1 MSQTLEFTDLDLID
15 LDREVSGDSF
25 AEFVKA
31 AWPHMDPADY
41 VHNWHMDAIG
51 EHLEASVEGEI
62 TRLLI
67 NVPPGTSK
75 SNAVSVLF
83 PAWIWG
89 PYGRPTNKFIG
100 ASYERGLATRDNR
113 KTRELIES
121 QWYRD
126 RWPIYMKRD
135 QNEKTAFENTMG
147 GFRQSSSVT
156 GMTGKRGNFV
166 VWDDPLNPEGAGSDT
181 DRNTAN
187 RVFSETLPSRVV
199 NPKKSV
205 IIVVMQRL
213 HEEDVSGYI
222 LAGDYGYDHLMLPM
236 EFETS
241 RRCYTKIKP
250 KHMESVELEGR
261 FDTQTQ
267 RWYVDGADI
276 PEEQKSRVEEIPLQ
290 TVYNQDPRTEEG
302 ELLFPERFPREVV
315 DRDKKVMGTYA
326 TAGQFQQ
333 RPSPRG
339 GGMFQKSDFEIVA
352 AAPAG
357 CRWVRGW
364 DLAGSDVEP
373 GVDPAYTAGILMGKS
388 RDGTFY
394 IQDMTR
400 IQGTAGKVDKLLKN
414 TATQD
419 DAAYHGVMGSI
430 PQDPGSAGKDRAK
443 YLIKH
448 LAGHNYRKSP
458 ESGDKVTRAESMSAQ
473 AEAGN
478 IKIVKGEWN
487 KEFLDEITV
496 FPVGKFKD
504 QVDAATRAFNIL
516 TDDKKPKVSVQGG
529 EIFT

>member
-1 MSQTLEFTDLDLID
+1 MSQTLEYTDLDLID

-25 AEFVKA
+25 SEFVKA
-31 AWPHMDPADY
+31 AWPHMDPAHY
-41 VHNWHMDAIG
+41 VHNWHMDAVG
-51 EHLEASVEGEI
+51 EHLEACVEGEI

-83 PAWIWG
+83 PAWMWG
-89 PYGRPTNKFIG
+89 PFGRPTNKFIG

-135 QNEKTAFENTMG
+135 QNEKTAFENTKG

-156 GMTGKRGNFV
+156 GMTGKRGNVV
-166 VWDDPLNPEGAGSDT
+166 VWDDPLNPEGASSEKE
-181 DRNTAN
+181 RNTAN

-199 NPKKSV
+199 DPKKSV

-222 LAGDYGYDHLMLPM
+222 LAGDYGYEHLMLPM
-236 EFETS
+236 EFEQN
-241 RRCYTKIKP
+241 RKCYTSIGF
-250 KHMESVELEGR
+250 E
-261 FDTQTQ
+261 
-267 RWYVDGADI
+267 
-276 PEEQKSRVEEIPLQ
+276 
-290 TVYNQDPRTEEG
+290 DPRTKEN

-315 DRDKKVMGTYA
+315 ERDKKVMGSYA
-326 TAGQFQQ
+326 TAGQLQQ
-333 RPSPRG
+333 RPAPRG
-339 GGMFQKSDFEIVA
+339 GGMFQKSDFEIVG
-352 AAPAG
+352 AAPSG

-373 GVDPAYTAGILMGKS
+373 GVDPAFTAGVLMGKS
-388 RDGTFY
+388 KDGTFY

-419 DAAYHGVMGSI
+419 DADFHGVLGSI

-478 IKIVKGEWN
+478 IKIVKGDWN

-516 TDDKKPKVSVQGG
+516 TDDKKSKISVIGG